1 MLLRKI
7 AIWGYFSL
15 HSLASFIPY
24 MLDYRR
30 FQKNRQSLTDTRF
43 KVGLSELYPCLNDN
57 TALTPFDAHYIYHP
71 AWAARILSKTKP
83 EEHVDISSSLSFVS
97 LVSSF
102 IKRRFY
108 DYRPAKLNLTNLS
121 CDAAD
126 IVSLPFSNNS
136 IPSLSCM
143 HVVEHIGLGRYGDP
157 INSKADLLAVTELK
171 RVVEKGGDLLFVV
184 PVGGVAKIMYNAH
197 RIYTYDLVMEMFSGF
212 KLMDFSLVSDA
223 EQHVNEFISPASKE
237 DAKNCTYGCGCFWF
251 KKLDGE

>member
-1 MLLRKI
+1 M
-7 AIWGYFSL
+7 
-15 HSLASFIPY
+15 
-24 MLDYRR
+24 
-30 FQKNRQSLTDTRF
+30 
-43 KVGLSELYPCLNDN
+43 
-57 TALTPFDAHYIYHP
+57 
-71 AWAARILSKTKP
+71 
-83 EEHVDISSSLSFVS
+83 
-97 LVSSF
+97 
-102 IKRRFY
+102 
-108 DYRPAKLNLTNLS
+108 NLTNLS